1 MAASAN
7 ATTTKVDWD
16 AVERDYRAGIL
27 SLREI
32 ASIQGITHGAINKRA
47 KRDGW
52 TRDLAA
58 KIKAKAD
65 ELVSREAV
73 STSVSTE
80 KAVTERE
87 IIEANAQRIA
97 QVRGEHRGDIN
108 RARTLSMALLAEL
121 EAQTKNVPELVRLG
135 EILRNENDNGQDKLN
150 DVYMAVI
157 SLPERTKTLKALAE
171 SLKHLIGL
179 EREAYGINVD
189 TGAEQNNALGQL
201 LGMIHGAGSTL
212 PLKS

>member
-7 ATTTKVDWD
+7 TTTSKVDWD

-32 ASIQGITHGAINKRA
+32 ASNQGITHGAINKRA

-97 QVRGEHRGDIN
+97 QVRSDHRGDIR
-108 RARTLSMALLAEL
+108 RARTLSMALLEEL
-121 EAQTKNVPELVRLG
+121 EAQTKNVPELARLG

-179 EREAYGINVD
+179 EREAYGINAD